1 MNQLYENPIN
11 DYQFKTISL
20 NRQLILP
27 KDNNKS
33 IFKNESLK
41 KTILIKKCLLKGKKD
56 LFKNEMNN
64 NDMNSILSND
74 NSFGKSNSFNLNPFN
89 KSKILGQFNSA
100 QSNNTLLPGTKFIE
114 LRSLLHTPRNS
125 LKNFFPQKTAITKK
139 SNKFKINQSED
150 IKKSLLKGMK
160 GSFSDTNFSYV
171 NILRYND
178 FVKIDKINK
187 ARSYKK
193 NMDNYELSNL
203 SISETIKNNF
213 LKDKNGMFLYN
224 NKYVN
229 EYWSFRKKYD
239 AKYFIKENKKKKSK
253 KEILEYFNKLKSK
266 ILNENKLIRK
276 KIKSSYTDLENKK
289 NEINYQSSIINTPRE
304 FKKIFYNYNKE
315 RAKKENIKTNII
327 INESKDPNAKKY
339 TFPGKNLI
347 SQNINE
353 NNHTHM
359 AIDRIDKLYHDL
371 LVFNLPDLDNKVY
384 IRKLLYDVFIE
395 FKNMLL
401 LSMAKNR
408 DINLDKTGL
417 DLDSFYN
424 CNTKINQQ
432 GMILAKKLFQVFN
445 NKSNNKYLSLEN
457 YVNGMLTLKNSSRE
471 DKLDLFFEILDEK
484 SKGYMTYDDI
494 YKFGIISLQKISF
507 NFETMEAFNREKS
520 KGKNIDIKI
529 IETLADYFSRM
540 IFKLVN
546 IDIKD
551 NIPLKLLKKMIIQ
564 GGEQADYIEFLFGS
578 GNFV

>member
-20 NRQLILP
+20 NKQLILP

-193 NMDNYELSNL
+193 NMNNYELSNL
-203 SISETIKNNF
+203 SVSETIKNNF

-239 AKYFIKENKKKKSK
+239 AKYFINDF
-253 KEILEYFNKLKSK
+253 IYN
-266 ILNENKLIRK
+266 N
-276 KIKSSYTDLENKK
+276 
-289 NEINYQSSIINTPRE
+289 
-304 FKKIFYNYNKE
+304 IFY
-315 RAKKENIKTNII
+315 
-327 INESKDPNAKKY
+327 
-339 TFPGKNLI
+339 
-347 SQNINE
+347 
-353 NNHTHM
+353 H
-359 AIDRIDKLYHDL
+359 
-371 LVFNLPDLDNKVY
+371 
-384 IRKLLYDVFIE
+384 
-395 FKNMLL
+395 
-401 LSMAKNR
+401 
-408 DINLDKTGL
+408 
-417 DLDSFYN
+417 
-424 CNTKINQQ
+424 
-432 GMILAKKLFQVFN
+432 
-445 NKSNNKYLSLEN
+445 
-457 YVNGMLTLKNSSRE
+457 
-471 DKLDLFFEILDEK
+471 EILD
-484 SKGYMTYDDI
+484 
-494 YKFGIISLQKISF
+494 
-507 NFETMEAFNREKS
+507 
-520 KGKNIDIKI
+520 IK
-529 IETLADYFSRM
+529 
-540 IFKLVN
+540 V
-546 IDIKD
+546 
-551 NIPLKLLKKMIIQ
+551 
-564 GGEQADYIEFLFGS
+564 
-578 GNFV
+578 